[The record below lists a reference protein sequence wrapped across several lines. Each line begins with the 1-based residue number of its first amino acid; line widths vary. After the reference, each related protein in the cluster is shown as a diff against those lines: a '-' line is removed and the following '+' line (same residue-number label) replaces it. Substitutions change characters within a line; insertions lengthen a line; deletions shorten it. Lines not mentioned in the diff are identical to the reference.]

1 MNSENII
8 ELIDM
13 YFDGELK
20 KDKEIYL
27 FSELSANSE
36 AREYFKRCNAL
47 KNMIQSGKEEFP
59 NFLDEKIL
67 RKVGDMRE
75 NSFLNFIN
83 RNVHAIVSYAVTV
96 VLMVVSL
103 YFYSQSGNYKE
114 QLYETALQIKTQNKL
129 INMLY
134 NSLPTAEVK
143 TTVDYKV
150 IVTDEL

>member
-8 ELIDM
+8 ELIDI

-36 AREYFKRCNAL
+36 ARKYFKRCNAL

-59 NFLDEKIL
+59 NILDEKIL
-67 RKVGDMRE
+67 RKVGDIGE
-75 NSFLNFIN
+75 NSFLSFMS

-96 VLMVVSL
+96 VLIVVSL
-103 YFYSQSGNYKE
+103 YLYSQSGNYKE
-114 QLYETALQIKTQNKL
+114 RLHETTFQIKTQNKL